1 MLPTGCR
8 FATSGLEKESK
19 KSSRWFCAL
28 PPSATSQPR
37 QRAQIPGPTWGRGK
51 DKDGGRALRPRP
63 DALPALCFFDQAKAN
78 LDKNKQTL
86 EKENADLAGE
96 LRGLSQAKQE
106 VEHKKKKL
114 EVQLQ
119 ELQSKCSDGERA
131 RAELSDKVHKLQVRL
146 PRGPPGW
153 GRLARIC
160 CTASPSSHYTPPGM
174 AALSIL

>member
-8 FATSGLEKESK
+8 FVTSELEKESK

-28 PPSATSQPR
+28 PSPATSQPR
-37 QRAQIPGPTWGRGK
+37 QRAQVPQPTWGRGR
-51 DKDGGRALRPRP
+51 DKAGGLRALPPRP
-63 DALPALCFFDQAKAN
+63 HALPALCFFGQAKAN

-96 LRGLSQAKQE
+96 LRSLSQAKQE

-131 RAELSDKVHKLQVRL
+131 RAELNDKVHKLQVRL
-146 PRGPPGW
+146 PRGAA
-153 GRLARIC
+153 RL
-160 CTASPSSHYTPPGM
+160 G
-174 AALSIL
+174 AALPRAP